1 MKKFLVSV
9 FILLIIGTAANAQCQ
24 KKVTWTSE
32 KTEFL
37 DASGK
42 VQDVKTQP
50 TKIETTH
57 HHITVTTDDDV
68 LEGDI
73 KQLTCEWRE
82 PFKNGKSSFNSLM
95 AKSNGETRN
104 VSITIEGKDGKI
116 DITVEVEKMD
126 GRKMRLLVDNYKQ
139 EI

>member
-1 MKKFLVSV
+1 MKRFLVTA
-9 FILLIIGTAANAQCQ
+9 LIVAIITTAAEGQCQ

-50 TKIETTH
+50 TKIETTLS
-57 HHITVTTDDDV
+57 HIKVTTEDDV
-68 LEGDI
+68 FEGDI
-73 KQLTCEWRE
+73 KALTCQWKES
-82 PFKNGKSSFNSLM
+82 FKNGRTSFTSLM
-95 AKSNGETRN
+95 AKSNGESRN

-116 DITVEVEKMD
+116 DIIVEVEKMD
-126 GRKMRLLVDNYKQ
+126 GKMMRMLVDNYTE

>member
-1 MKKFLVSV
+1 MKKSLV
-9 FILLIIGTAANAQCQ
+9 FALILATSAIAANGQCQ

-42 VQDVKTQP
+42 VEDVKSLP
-50 TKIETTH
+50 TKIETTPG
-57 HHITVTTDDDV
+57 HITVTMNDDV
-68 LEGDI
+68 IEGDI
-73 KQLTCEWRE
+73 KEVTCAWKEAY
-82 PFKNGKSSFNSLM
+82 KNGATSFKSLM

-104 VSITIEGKDGKI
+104 ATVTIEGKDGKI
-116 DITVEVEKMD
+116 DILVEVENAEGK
-126 GRKMRLLVDNYKQ
+126 KMRLLVDNYKE